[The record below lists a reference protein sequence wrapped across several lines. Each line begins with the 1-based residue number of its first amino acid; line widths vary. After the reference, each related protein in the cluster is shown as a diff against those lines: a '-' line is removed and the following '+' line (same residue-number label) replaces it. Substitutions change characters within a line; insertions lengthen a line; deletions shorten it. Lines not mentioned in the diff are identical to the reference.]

1 MEITFKPNKIVA
13 YNKIV
18 KVIDSCKTNEHIQGA
33 KNMVYTF
40 SKMFD
45 KTQENKDLSE
55 DLYTQLFV
63 KKMIISS

>member
-1 MEITFKPNKIVA
+1 MEIIFKPNKLVA

-18 KVIDSCKTNEHIQGA
+18 KVIDSCKTKEHIQGA

-40 SKMFD
+40 SKVFNT
-45 KTQENKDLSE
+45 TQENKDLIE